1 MTCNRGKRFGVV
13 MAVILVLVM
22 LAQTPAIS
30 IGRQASENRTASASA
45 TEPTTLKIGSIWKVT
60 TLNPFLAAQ
69 QTEWVV
75 YHLIYDTLVTYDQ
88 DCNAVPLLATSWTVG
103 DWPEADNLSTPD
115 VNEGANRMWEYH
127 IVSNATWHDGV
138 PLTAD
143 DVAYSLNLNMNESMW
158 AFTPYISSR
167 TAEFARAIN
176 PTTVDVFLKI
186 PSVHPDIL
194 TSVPIVP
201 KHIWSNYTPEEIMS
215 DVTNDHP
222 IGSGPFKFVELLQDQ
237 HVLLDRN
244 PTYFRGPVAYDRLEF
259 VLYGNE
265 QVMAQDL
272 KNGNIDAMQSFSP
285 TTYNSLK
292 GQPDIVTAKV
302 KSNSQKTIGFNCYT
316 DRSSSKGNPLLLD
329 ENIRRAMQL
338 GVNKSYLINNVW
350 GGNGEVGY
358 ALPAPIVPYWHW
370 EPQTPEESLNYNPT
384 RANAML
390 DAAGYDKRNGNGI
403 RLVNRSDNP
412 YAALDTPLSFKFNVR
427 NDAPEDIAAAP
438 YIKAMWKD
446 IGVDVRIEAT
456 AESTLATIVYSE
468 ASHDVYMWVWG
479 GDYDP
484 TYLLGSMTTDQIWG
498 WNDPFWSNAT
508 YDALFLEQLQQT
520 GTDRQSTVFEMEKIF
535 YESSCLMVTS
545 YPYYLFA
552 WNTLHF
558 TNWGD
563 PVAHPARNIVHYF
576 GGGGQL
582 YMELKPV
589 SAGHGGGVSTTVII
603 GSGIA
608 LVIVVGVAV
617 ALLVRRGRKDL
628 RRGDGG
634 TEEDKKKT
642 GLD

>member
-1 MTCNRGKRFGVV
+1 MRGSESRRFATALAIALGIILFSPLIATPLELSALSDSVV
-13 MAVILVLVM
+13 GTSANGPTILRIGM
-22 LAQTPAIS
+22 LRPV
-30 IGRQASENRTASASA
+30 
-45 TEPTTLKIGSIWKVT
+45 KM
-60 TLNPFLAAQ
+60 LNPYTAIDTPDYVAMG
-69 QTEWVV
+69 
-75 YHLIYDTLVTYDQ
+75 LIYDRLITYDQ
-88 DCNAVPLLATSWTVG
+88 NGNPAPLVASSWEVR
-103 DWPEADNLSTPD
+103 DWPEADNVSTPD
-115 VNEGANRMWEYH
+115 INEGANRIWRYH
-127 IVSNATWHDGV
+127 IVNNATWHDGT
-138 PLTAD
+138 PLTAA
-143 DVAYSLNLNMNESMW
+143 DVAYSINLNINDSMW
-158 AFTPYISSR
+158 AFTPYISTR
-167 TAEFARAIN
+167 MADYARVVDS
-176 PTTVDVFLKI
+176 TTVDVYLKI
-186 PSVHPDIL
+186 PSVLAQTLMI
-194 TSVPIVP
+194 PIVP
-201 KHIWSNYTPEEIMS
+201 ETIWSQYTPEEIMS
-215 DVTNDHP
+215 NVTNDHP
-222 IGSGPFKFVELLQDQ
+222 IGSGPFKFVELVEDQ
-237 HVLLDRN
+237 HLLLERN
-244 PTYFRGPVAYDRLEF
+244 TNYYHGKPAYDRLIMVF
-259 VLYGNE
+259 YGSD
-265 QVMAQDL
+265 QVMAEDL
-272 KNGNIDAMQSFSP
+272 KNGNIDVGRFPS
-285 TTYNSLK
+285 TTFNTLK
-292 GQPDIVTAKV
+292 GKPNIQTAAVDICDPW
-302 KSNSQKTIGFNCYT
+302 TIGFNCYT
-316 DRSSSKGNPLLLD
+316 DRTSSGGNPLLLD
-329 ENIRRAMQL
+329 DNIRRAMQL
-338 GVNKSYLINNVW
+338 GLNKSYLINNVW
-350 GGNGEVGY
+350 GGYGDIGY
-358 ALPAPIVPYWHW
+358 ALEPPAQPFWHW
-370 EPQTPEESLNYNPT
+370 EPQTPEESLNYNPA